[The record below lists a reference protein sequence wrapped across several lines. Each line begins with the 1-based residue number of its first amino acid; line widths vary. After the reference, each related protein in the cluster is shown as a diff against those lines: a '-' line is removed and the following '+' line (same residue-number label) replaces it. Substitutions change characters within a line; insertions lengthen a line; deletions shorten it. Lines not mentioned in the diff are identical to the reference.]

1 MNKSYQPSTYRSMK
15 QRQEITTTEHHY
27 YHIHRQTEICVCVC
41 VCVCVE
47 LSIGS
52 TLFFVVVV
60 ISIPKNTQ
68 YVHLLVE
75 LSAAAEAAVHSFSYL
90 TISCLLLSII
100 FDCSSFCMHYA
111 TLSSLLFSKS

>member
-1 MNKSYQPSTYRSMK
+1 M
-15 QRQEITTTEHHY
+15 
-27 YHIHRQTEICVCVC
+27 
-41 VCVCVE
+41 CVCVE
-47 LSIGS
+47 LSSAS

-60 ISIPKNTQ
+60 VVVVVVVSIPKNTQ

-111 TLSSLLFSKS
+111 TISSLLFSKS

>member
-15 QRQEITTTEHHY
+15 QRQEITTADHHY

-41 VCVCVE
+41 VCVYVE
-47 LSIGS
+47 LSSAS

-60 ISIPKNTQ
+60 VVVVSIPKNTQ

-75 LSAAAEAAVHSFSYL
+75 LSAAAEAAVHSFSF
-90 TISCLLLSII
+90 I
-100 FDCSSFCMHYA
+100 
-111 TLSSLLFSKS
+111 